1 VADARVKVIVVDDH
15 PFFRDG
21 VSRGLALDGRIE
33 LVGEAGDG
41 HQALELI
48 ARELPDV
55 AVVDYQMPGLD
66 GIGVVHAVKRDQLT
80 TRVLLVSAVTDGA
93 IVFKALEEGAAGYL
107 SKESS
112 RSQIIDGVMRV
123 SRGETVIPAELA
135 GSVAEQIRLR
145 AGSGA
150 PVLTPRELEVLRG
163 FAAGR
168 SIPELATELF
178 VAPSTVKTHTQRLY
192 EKLEVSDRAA
202 AVATAMRLG
211 LLE

>member
-1 VADARVKVIVVDDH
+1 MADARVTVVVVDDH

-21 VSRGLALDGRIE
+21 VSRGLALDGRLE
-33 LVGEAGDG
+33 VVGEAGG
-41 HQALELI
+41 GIEALALI
-48 ARELPDV
+48 ARETPDV
-55 AVVDYQMPGLD
+55 AVVDYQMPDLD
-66 GIGVVHAVKRDQLT
+66 GIGVVHAIKRDQLS

-93 IVFKALEEGAAGYL
+93 IVFKALEEGAAGYI

-112 RSQIIDGVMRV
+112 RSEIIDGVMRV
-123 SRGETVIPAELA
+123 SRGETVIPPELA

-145 AGSGA
+145 ADVQA

-163 FAAGR
+163 FAAGQ
-168 SIPELATELF
+168 SIPELAEQLF

-192 EKLEVSDRAA
+192 EKLDVSDRAA

>member
-1 VADARVKVIVVDDH
+1 VADPRVKVIVVDDH

-41 HQALELI
+41 LEALELI
-48 ARELPDV
+48 ARESPDV

-66 GIGVVHAVKRDQLT
+66 GIGVVHAVKRDALA

-123 SRGETVIPAELA
+123 SRGDTVIPPELA

-145 AGSGA
+145 AGAGA

-163 FAAGR
+163 FAAGQ
-168 SIPELATELF
+168 SIPELAAELF

>member
-1 VADARVKVIVVDDH
+1 VADARVRVVVVDDH

-33 LVGEAGDG
+33 VVGEAGDG
-41 HQALELI
+41 HAALELV

-55 AVVDYQMPGLD
+55 AIVDYQMPGLD
-66 GIGVVHAVKRDQLT
+66 GIGVIHAIKRDQIA

-93 IVFKALEEGAAGYL
+93 VVFKALEEGAAGYL

-112 RSQIIDGVMRV
+112 RQEIIDGVMRV
-123 SRGETVIPAELA
+123 SRGDTVIPAELA

-145 AGSGA
+145 ATSSA
-150 PVLTPRELEVLRG
+150 PALTPRELEVLRG
-163 FAAGR
+163 FAAGQ
-168 SIPELATELF
+168 SIPELAEQMF
-178 VAPSTVKTHTQRLY
+178 VAQSTVKTHTQRLY